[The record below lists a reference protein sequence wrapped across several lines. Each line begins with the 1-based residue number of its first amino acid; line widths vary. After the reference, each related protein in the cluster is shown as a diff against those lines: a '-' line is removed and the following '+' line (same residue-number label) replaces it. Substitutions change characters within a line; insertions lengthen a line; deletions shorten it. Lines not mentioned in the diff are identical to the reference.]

1 MIRTTLQR
9 LTERLPRALQNR
21 YSLPAG
27 AFWVDMYNDLLGE
40 LERMACGPN
49 GIISVPIPWEM
60 CQNEVVLP
68 QQLVDVTAAYR
79 STTGPENGKLSIAPS
94 EGGFFIVDEVPAAS
108 TMVGHDSLSL
118 QQFRGRDWVA
128 SDAIDLALAGDA
140 IITHSGPPGN
150 DSYFMSSFPTAAWI
164 ATTVTADSTGRNVAA
179 IPYEQGEQDWAPVGS
194 QHSFVFRDF
203 LVAIGHRKYK
213 RAASLASQSSI
224 APEWD
229 ELVATWL
236 RFKGE
241 TQTDAESEQA
251 ALWARAW
258 VAQSE
263 RWKAFHTRA
272 PINLRPKGLRLP
284 LVMNGAR

>member
-79 STTGPENGKLSIAPS
+79 STSGLENGKLNIAHS
-94 EGGFFIVDEVPAAS
+94 EGGFFIVDDVPTES
-108 TMVGHDSLSL
+108 TLVGHSSIMLE
-118 QQFRGRDWVA
+118 QFRGRDWVYGD
-128 SDAIDLALAGDA
+128 SIDLALVGDA
-140 IITHSGPPGN
+140 IITHSDAPSGN
-150 DSYFMSSFPTAAWI
+150 GYFMTSLPTAAWI
-164 ATTVTADSTGRNVAA
+164 ATTVTANSSDVNVCA
-179 IPYEQGEQDWAPVGS
+179 IPYEMGEQDWAPVGS
-194 QHSFVFRDF
+194 QHAFVFRDF

-213 RAASLASQSSI
+213 RAASLSSQSSI

-251 ALWARAW
+251 VLWARAW
-258 VAQSE
+258 TAQSE
-263 RWKAFHTRA
+263 RWKAFHTRMPA
-272 PINLRPKGLRLP
+272 AIRPKGLRLP